1 MGPRRNANPPR
12 RPPATRKMTPP
23 RLRLVGMCGLAILA
37 GCAGPKSDIGWHGQ
51 EQYLA
56 VYRMGTLHTTL
67 PPDVPVHS
75 VIAAAEMVL
84 ERRGYTVTSTDA
96 TDDRGH
102 VVARPNDGR
111 QISKVNITSRLVDGG
126 TAISI
131 RTYPGGHEHVARD
144 MLERMLTRL
153 GH

>member
-1 MGPRRNANPPR
+1 MDTRRDTTRPGSAPLTSRVLLLAAAAVLGGCSGPRDR
-12 RPPATRKMTPP
+12 
-23 RLRLVGMCGLAILA
+23 VG
-37 GCAGPKSDIGWHGQ
+37 WQGQ

-75 VIAAAEMVL
+75 VIAAGEMAL
-84 ERRGYTVTSTDA
+84 ERRGYTVTETDA

-102 VVARPNDGR
+102 VIARPNDGR
-111 QISKVNITSRLVDGG
+111 QISKVRVTSRLVDGG
-126 TAISI
+126 TAISV
-131 RTYPGGHEHVARD
+131 RTYPGGHEHVSRD
-144 MLERMLTRL
+144 ILERMLTRL